1 MCLTS
6 TNHKIGD
13 HVNDVDTARKQ
24 WVGLLKALV
33 VVAASV
39 FAFSSTAQA
48 EESEFSIVA
57 SVQNQTIDGGVAT
70 KNPVAGVSIAVT
82 TAMGAPVGE
91 GITDAS
97 GIVTITVPA
106 KDAYLVSIDLATLP
120 DGITLIDET
129 KTQASIEKDSFT
141 TNTKRVTFFAGS
153 STATGAPL
161 FDRVAQRLV
170 DGIRLG
176 LIIAICSVGLSLIFG
191 TTGLTNFAHG
201 EMVTFGGLIAFW
213 FNVLLGVPLLIAAPL
228 VIALGGVF
236 GLAMNAVIFAKL
248 RKRGIGLIS
257 QLVVSVGLS
266 IMLRNMY
273 LYQFGGRTRPL
284 DDFSLQVAKSF
295 GPVSIT
301 MRDLTTAIIS
311 LIALVAVAL
320 YLQKSR
326 TGKAIRAVSD
336 NPNLASS
343 TGIDTQKIIRIV
355 WFAGGALAAMGGV
368 FRGLDEQVGFEMGSG
383 LIFLMFAG
391 ITLGGLGSAY
401 GALVGGFLV
410 GILVELAS
418 LVVPAELKNAP
429 ALFILIIV
437 LVVRPQGILGRKQRV
452 G

>member
-1 MCLTS
+1 MTG
-6 TNHKIGD
+6 TNNSKSRIFAVGRAFA
-13 HVNDVDTARKQ
+13 VLLAALFMFSVPDVAS
-24 WVGLLKALV
+24 
-33 VVAASV
+33 AAD
-39 FAFSSTAQA
+39 ADN
-48 EESEFSIVA
+48 SIII
-57 SVQNQTIDGGVAT
+57 SVQNQANTNGVSE
-70 KNPVAGVSIAVT
+70 KKPVAGVKVSVANLAGMAI
-82 TAMGAPVGE
+82 GE
-91 GITDAS
+91 GTTDSS
-97 GIVTITVPA
+97 GTATISVPA
-106 KDAYLVSIDLATLP
+106 KDNYVVTLDVASLPSGVTLVE
-120 DGITLIDET
+120 GT
-129 KTQASIEKDSFT
+129 KTVVNIVKDAFT
-141 TNTKRVTFFAGS
+141 TNQKRVTFFAGTS
-153 STATGAPL
+153 GESGASL
-161 FDRVAQRLV
+161 FDRIAQRFV
-170 DGIRLG
+170 DGVRLG

-213 FNVLLGVPLLIAAPL
+213 FNVLLGIPLLIAAPV
-228 VIALGGVF
+228 VIALGGVL
-236 GLAMNAVIFAKL
+236 GLAMNGFIFAKL

-266 IMLRNMY
+266 IMLRNMF

-301 MRDLTTAIIS
+301 MRDLSTAIIS
-311 LIALVAVAL
+311 LIVLVSVAV

-336 NPNLASS
+336 NPSLASS
-343 TGIDTQKIIRIV
+343 TGIDTQKIIRVV

-368 FRGLDEQVGFEMGSG
+368 FRGLDEQVGFEMGAG

-410 GILVELAS
+410 GLLVELAS

-429 ALFILIIV
+429 ALLILIIV

>member
-1 MCLTS
+1 M
-6 TNHKIGD
+6 TNKNNSKSHIFA
-13 HVNDVDTARKQ
+13 VARAFA
-24 WVGLLKALV
+24 VVFGALIMFAAPG
-33 VVAASV
+33 VANA
-39 FAFSSTAQA
+39 AD
-48 EESEFSIVA
+48 SENSIIV
-57 SVQNQTIDGGVAT
+57 SVQDQTNNNGVSE
-70 KNPVAGVSIAVT
+70 KKPVAGVKVSVSNPSGLAI
-82 TAMGAPVGE
+82 GE
-91 GITDAS
+91 GVTDIA
-97 GIVTITVPA
+97 GLATIPVPA
-106 KDAYLVSIDLATLP
+106 KDDYVVTLDVASLPTGVTLV
-120 DGITLIDET
+120 DGT
-129 KTQASIEKDSFT
+129 KTVVNIVKDSFT
-141 TNTKRVTFFAGS
+141 TNSKRVIFFAGS
-153 STATGAPL
+153 AGESGASL
-161 FDRVAQRLV
+161 FDRIAQRLV
-170 DGIRLG
+170 DGVRLG

-213 FNVLLGVPLLIAAPL
+213 FNVLLGIPLLIAAPL
-228 VIALGGVF
+228 VIALGGVL
-236 GLAMNAVIFAKL
+236 GLAMNGIIFAKL

-311 LIALVAVAL
+311 LVVLLGVAAF
-320 YLQKSR
+320 LQRSR

-336 NPNLASS
+336 NPSLASS
-343 TGIDTQKIIRIV
+343 TGIDTQKIIRVV

-401 GALVGGFLV
+401 GALIGGFFV
-410 GILVELAS
+410 GLLVELAS

>member
-1 MCLTS
+1 MTGTKNSKSRIFAVGRAFAVLLAALFMFS
-6 TNHKIGD
+6 
-13 HVNDVDTARKQ
+13 VPDVAS
-24 WVGLLKALV
+24 
-33 VVAASV
+33 AAD
-39 FAFSSTAQA
+39 ADN
-48 EESEFSIVA
+48 SIII
-57 SVQNQTIDGGVAT
+57 SVQNQANTNGVSE
-70 KNPVAGVSIAVT
+70 KKPVAGVKVSVANLAGMAI
-82 TAMGAPVGE
+82 GE
-91 GITDAS
+91 GVTDSS
-97 GIVTITVPA
+97 GSATISVPA
-106 KDAYLVSIDLATLP
+106 KDDYVVTLDVASLPSGVTLVE
-120 DGITLIDET
+120 GT
-129 KTQASIEKDSFT
+129 KTVVNIVKDAFT
-141 TNTKRVTFFAGS
+141 TNQKRVTFFAGS
-153 STATGAPL
+153 SGESGASL
-161 FDRVAQRLV
+161 FDRIAQRLV
-170 DGIRLG
+170 DGVRLG

-213 FNVLLGVPLLIAAPL
+213 FNVLLGIPLLIAAPV
-228 VIALGGVF
+228 VIALGGVL
-236 GLAMNAVIFAKL
+236 GLAMNGFIFAKL

-266 IMLRNMY
+266 IMLRNMF

-301 MRDLTTAIIS
+301 MRDLSTAIIS
-311 LIALVAVAL
+311 LIVLVSVAV

-336 NPNLASS
+336 NPSLASS
-343 TGIDTQKIIRIV
+343 TGIDTQKIIRVV

-368 FRGLDEQVGFEMGSG
+368 FRGLDEQVGFEMGAG

-410 GILVELAS
+410 GLLVELAS

-429 ALFILIIV
+429 ALLILIIV

>member
-1 MCLTS
+1 MQAKFGDEVTD
-6 TNHKIGD
+6 TNNSKS
-13 HVNDVDTARKQ
+13 R
-24 WVGLLKALV
+24 
-33 VVAASV
+33 V
-39 FAFSSTAQA
+39 FAVGRAFAVLLAAMFMFSAPGNAQA
-48 EESEFSIVA
+48 ADSDNSIIV
-57 SVQNQTIDGGVAT
+57 SVQNQANNNGVSEKKPVVGVKISVTNLAGVA
-70 KNPVAGVSIAVT
+70 
-82 TAMGAPVGE
+82 VGE
-91 GITDAS
+91 GVTDS
-97 GIVTITVPA
+97 VGSVTIPVPA
-106 KDAYLVSIDLATLP
+106 KDDYVVTLDVASLP
-120 DGITLIDET
+120 SGVTLIEGT
-129 KTQASIEKDSFT
+129 KTVVNIVKDAFT
-141 TNTKRVTFFAGS
+141 TNAKRVTFFAGTS
-153 STATGAPL
+153 GESGASL
-161 FDRVAQRLV
+161 MDRIAQRLV
-170 DGIRLG
+170 DGVRLG

-213 FNVLLGVPLLIAAPL
+213 FNVLLGIPLLIAAPI
-228 VIALGGVF
+228 VIALGGVL
-236 GLAMNAVIFAKL
+236 GLAMNGVIFAKL

-284 DDFSLQVAKSF
+284 DDYSLQVAKHL

-301 MRDLTTAIIS
+301 MRDLSTTIIS
-311 LIALVAVAL
+311 FIVLMGVAG
-320 YLQKSR
+320 YLQRSR

-336 NPNLASS
+336 NPSLASS

-410 GILVELAS
+410 GLLVELAS

-429 ALFILIIV
+429 ALLILIVV

>member
-1 MCLTS
+1 MTDNNNS
-6 TNHKIGD
+6 KPRIFAA
-13 HVNDVDTARKQ
+13 AR
-24 WVGLLKALV
+24 AFAV
-33 VVAASV
+33 VVGALMMFAAPSAAS
-39 FAFSSTAQA
+39 AAD
-48 EESEFSIVA
+48 SENSIIV
-57 SVQNQTIDGGVAT
+57 SVQDQANINGVSE
-70 KNPVAGVSIAVT
+70 KKPVAGVKVSVSNPAGLAI
-82 TAMGAPVGE
+82 GE
-91 GITDAS
+91 GVTDSA
-97 GIVTITVPA
+97 GLATIPVPA
-106 KDAYLVSIDLATLP
+106 KDDYVVTLDVASLPTGVTLV
-120 DGITLIDET
+120 DGT
-129 KTQASIEKDSFT
+129 KTVVNIIKDSFT
-141 TNTKRVTFFAGS
+141 TNSKRVTFFAGS
-153 STATGAPL
+153 AGESGASL
-161 FDRVAQRLV
+161 FDRIAQRLV

-213 FNVLLGVPLLIAAPL
+213 FNVLLGIPLLIAAPL
-228 VIALGGVF
+228 VIALGGAL
-236 GLAMNAVIFAKL
+236 GLAMNGIIFAKL

-284 DDFSLQVAKSF
+284 DDFSLQVAKSL

-311 LIALVAVAL
+311 LVVLLGVAAF
-320 YLQKSR
+320 LQRSR

-336 NPNLASS
+336 NPSLASS
-343 TGIDTQKIIRIV
+343 TGIDTQKIIRVV

-401 GALVGGFLV
+401 GALIGGFFV
-410 GILVELAS
+410 GLLVELAS

-429 ALFILIIV
+429 ALLILIIV

>member
-1 MCLTS
+1 VTD
-6 TNHKIGD
+6 TNNSKSRI
-13 HVNDVDTARKQ
+13 
-24 WVGLLKALV
+24 
-33 VVAASV
+33 
-39 FAFSSTAQA
+39 FAFARAFAIVVGSLLM
-48 EESEFSIVA
+48 FSAPGVA
-57 SVQNQTIDGGVAT
+57 SAADSENSIIVSVQDQAN
-70 KNPVAGVSIAVT
+70 NNGVSEKKPVT
-82 TAMGAPVGE
+82 GVKVSVSNSAGLAIGE
-91 GITDAS
+91 GVTDSA
-97 GIVTITVPA
+97 GLATIPVPA
-106 KDAYLVSIDLATLP
+106 KDDYVVTLDVASLPTGVTLVE
-120 DGITLIDET
+120 GT
-129 KTQASIEKDSFT
+129 KTVVNIVKDSFT
-141 TNTKRVTFFAGS
+141 TNSKRVTFFAGS
-153 STATGAPL
+153 VGESGASL

-213 FNVLLGVPLLIAAPL
+213 FNVLLGIPLLIAAPV
-228 VIALGGVF
+228 VIALGGVL
-236 GLAMNAVIFAKL
+236 GLAMNGIIFAKL

-311 LIALVAVAL
+311 LVVLLSVAAF
-320 YLQKSR
+320 LQRSR

-336 NPNLASS
+336 NPSLASS
-343 TGIDTQKIIRIV
+343 TGIDTQKIIRVV

-401 GALVGGFLV
+401 GALIGGFFV
-410 GILVELAS
+410 GLLVELAS

-429 ALFILIIV
+429 ALLILIIV

>member
-1 MCLTS
+1 VTEKNNS
-6 TNHKIGD
+6 KSRIFA
-13 HVNDVDTARKQ
+13 VAR
-24 WVGLLKALV
+24 AFAV
-33 VVAASV
+33 VVGALIMFSAPGVANAAD
-39 FAFSSTAQA
+39 
-48 EESEFSIVA
+48 SENSIIV
-57 SVQNQTIDGGVAT
+57 SVQDQAN
-70 KNPVAGVSIAVT
+70 NNGVSEKKPVT
-82 TAMGAPVGE
+82 GVKVSVSNSAGLAIGE
-91 GITDAS
+91 GVTDSA
-97 GIVTITVPA
+97 GLATIPVPA
-106 KDAYLVSIDLATLP
+106 KDDYVVTLDVVSLPSGVTLVE
-120 DGITLIDET
+120 GT
-129 KTQASIEKDSFT
+129 KTVVNILKDSFT
-141 TNTKRVTFFAGS
+141 TNSKRVTFFAGS
-153 STATGAPL
+153 VGESGASL

-213 FNVLLGVPLLIAAPL
+213 FNVLLGIPLLIAAPL
-228 VIALGGVF
+228 VIALGGVL
-236 GLAMNAVIFAKL
+236 GLAMNGIIFAKL

-311 LIALVAVAL
+311 LVVLLSVAAF
-320 YLQKSR
+320 LQRSR

-336 NPNLASS
+336 NPSLASS
-343 TGIDTQKIIRIV
+343 TGIDTQKIIRVV

-401 GALVGGFLV
+401 GALIGGFFV
-410 GILVELAS
+410 GLLVELAS

-429 ALFILIIV
+429 ALLILIIV

>member
-1 MCLTS
+1 MTLS
-6 TNHKIGD
+6 AFIVQLLN
-13 HVNDVDTARKQ
+13 
-24 WVGLLKALV
+24 GLAGASSLFL
-33 VVAASV
+33 VAA
-39 FAFSSTAQA
+39 
-48 EESEFSIVA
+48 
-57 SVQNQTIDGGVAT
+57 
-70 KNPVAGVSIAVT
+70 
-82 TAMGAPVGE
+82 
-91 GITDAS
+91 
-97 GIVTITVPA
+97 
-106 KDAYLVSIDLATLP
+106 
-120 DGITLIDET
+120 
-129 KTQASIEKDSFT
+129 
-141 TNTKRVTFFAGS
+141 
-153 STATGAPL
+153 
-161 FDRVAQRLV
+161 
-170 DGIRLG
+170 
-176 LIIAICSVGLSLIFG
+176 GLSLIFG

-213 FNVLLGVPLLIAAPL
+213 FNVLLGIPLLIAAPL
-228 VIALGGVF
+228 VIALGGAL
-236 GLAMNAVIFAKL
+236 GLAMNGIIFAKL

-311 LIALVAVAL
+311 LVVLLGVAAF
-320 YLQKSR
+320 LQRSR

-336 NPNLASS
+336 NPSLASS
-343 TGIDTQKIIRIV
+343 TGIDTQKIIRVV

-401 GALVGGFLV
+401 GALIGGFFV
-410 GILVELAS
+410 GLLVELAS

>member
-1 MCLTS
+1 MTG
-6 TNHKIGD
+6 TNNSKSRIFAVGRAFA
-13 HVNDVDTARKQ
+13 VLLAALFIFSVPDVAS
-24 WVGLLKALV
+24 
-33 VVAASV
+33 AAD
-39 FAFSSTAQA
+39 ADN
-48 EESEFSIVA
+48 SIII
-57 SVQNQTIDGGVAT
+57 SVQNQANTNGVSE
-70 KNPVAGVSIAVT
+70 KKPVAGVKVSVANLAGMAI
-82 TAMGAPVGE
+82 GE
-91 GITDAS
+91 GVTDSS
-97 GIVTITVPA
+97 GSATISVPA
-106 KDAYLVSIDLATLP
+106 KDNYVVTLDVASLPSGVTLVE
-120 DGITLIDET
+120 GT
-129 KTQASIEKDSFT
+129 KTVVNIVKDAFT
-141 TNTKRVTFFAGS
+141 TNQKRVTFFAGS
-153 STATGAPL
+153 SGESGASL
-161 FDRVAQRLV
+161 FDRIAQRLV
-170 DGIRLG
+170 DGVRLG

-213 FNVLLGVPLLIAAPL
+213 FNVLLGIPLLIAAPV
-228 VIALGGVF
+228 VIALGGVL
-236 GLAMNAVIFAKL
+236 GLAMNGFIFAKL

-266 IMLRNMY
+266 IMLRNMF

-301 MRDLTTAIIS
+301 MRDLSTAIIS
-311 LIALVAVAL
+311 LIVLVSVAV

-336 NPNLASS
+336 NPSLASS
-343 TGIDTQKIIRIV
+343 TGIDTQKIIRVV

-368 FRGLDEQVGFEMGSG
+368 FRGLDEQVGFEMGAG

-410 GILVELAS
+410 GLLVELAS

-429 ALFILIIV
+429 ALLILIIV

>member
-1 MCLTS
+1 MTEKNNS
-6 TNHKIGD
+6 KSRIFA
-13 HVNDVDTARKQ
+13 VAR
-24 WVGLLKALV
+24 AFAV
-33 VVAASV
+33 VVGALIMFSAPGVANAAD
-39 FAFSSTAQA
+39 
-48 EESEFSIVA
+48 SENSIIV
-57 SVQNQTIDGGVAT
+57 SVQDQAN
-70 KNPVAGVSIAVT
+70 NNGVSEKKPVT
-82 TAMGAPVGE
+82 GVKVSVSNSAGLAIGE
-91 GITDAS
+91 GVTDSA
-97 GIVTITVPA
+97 GLATIPVPA
-106 KDAYLVSIDLATLP
+106 KDDYVVTLDVASLPTGVTLVE
-120 DGITLIDET
+120 GT
-129 KTQASIEKDSFT
+129 KTVVNIVKDSFT
-141 TNTKRVTFFAGS
+141 TNSKRVTFFAGS
-153 STATGAPL
+153 VGESGASL

-213 FNVLLGVPLLIAAPL
+213 FNVLLGIPLLIAAPL
-228 VIALGGVF
+228 VIALGGVL
-236 GLAMNAVIFAKL
+236 GLAMNGIIFAKL

-311 LIALVAVAL
+311 LVVLLSVAAF
-320 YLQKSR
+320 LQRSR

-336 NPNLASS
+336 NPSLASS
-343 TGIDTQKIIRIV
+343 TGIDTQKIIRVV

-401 GALVGGFLV
+401 GALIGGFFV
-410 GILVELAS
+410 GLLVELAS

-429 ALFILIIV
+429 ALLILIIV